1 MPPAPDRA
9 PEHAPEHAPGRA
21 PERAPGGTAAGG
33 PGRRRVAVLIND
45 MNAAGGIQRVAANLV
60 RDLRAR
66 YDTTLL
72 SVEPLASPVF
82 HEPGLDFR
90 SLEYKRGARSRRRLL
105 TEYVAVGRRLRRFV
119 AENRVDTVLALWYDW
134 ASVSAFALPRA
145 VKKIGCEHISYFEA
159 TPKMRWIRSKSYPR
173 LDAVVCLTAEDMPLL
188 APISRAVHRIPNYVP
203 PVPPPPPEGHESGRE
218 PILLTVGHLD
228 GRKGLDRLLWALKQ
242 PLLDN
247 PEWKLVVV
255 GGGEKGHVDWGYM
268 DYVAVLLQ
276 VLGLQGRVEFHPA
289 TGRIERWYRRASIYV
304 MGSRRE
310 GLPMVLIEAK
320 AHGLPVV
327 SFDCP
332 TGPREIVRPGLDGF
346 LVPDDSEAFAEAA
359 ASLMADAGLRRRMG
373 EAAREDQR
381 RRFSA
386 EGVIGLWYDLI
397 EGLHGG
403 QAVPGPHAG
412 PAELRA
418 A

>member
-1 MPPAPDRA
+1 MSIASDRASGRASDRA
-9 PEHAPEHAPGRA
+9 PGDAAQ
-21 PERAPGGTAAGG
+21 AGG
-33 PGRRRVAVLIND
+33 VTGGVPDAGRRRRVAVLIND
-45 MNAAGGIQRVAANLV
+45 MSASGGIQRVAANLV
-60 RDLRAR
+60 RDLRPR
-66 YDTTLL
+66 YDTMLL
-72 SVEPLASPVF
+72 SVEPLDSPVF

-90 SLEYKRGARSRRRLL
+90 SLDYKRGARSRRALL
-105 TEYVAVGRRLRRFV
+105 MEYVAVGRRLRRFV
-119 AENRVDTVLALWYDW
+119 AREGVDTVLALWYDW
-134 ASVSAFALPRA
+134 ASVAAFALPRG

-173 LDAVVCLTAEDMPLL
+173 LDAVVCLTAEDLPRL
-188 APISRAVHRIPNYVP
+188 APISRSVHLIPNYVP
-203 PVPPPPPEGHESGRE
+203 PVPPHPAEGRE

-228 GRKGLDRLLWALKQ
+228 SRKGIDRLLWALKG
-242 PLLDN
+242 PLLAN

-255 GGGEKGHVDWGYM
+255 GGGEKGHADWGYL
-268 DYVAVLLQ
+268 DYVSVLLH
-276 VLGLQGRVEFHPA
+276 LLQLDGRVEFHPA
-289 TGRIERWYRRASIYV
+289 TGRIDRWYGRASIYV

-320 AHGLPVV
+320 AHGLPIV

-346 LVPDDSEAFAEAA
+346 LISGDGEAFADAA
-359 ASLMADAGLRRRMG
+359 ASLMTDAGLRRRMG

-386 EGVIGLWYDLI
+386 EGVIGRWYELI

-403 QAVPGPHAG
+403 EVAPGPRAG